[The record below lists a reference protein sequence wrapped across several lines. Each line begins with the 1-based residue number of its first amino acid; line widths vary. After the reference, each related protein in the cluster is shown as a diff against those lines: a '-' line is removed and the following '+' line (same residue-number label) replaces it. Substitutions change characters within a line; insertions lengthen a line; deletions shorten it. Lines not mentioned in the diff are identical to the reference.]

1 MIKAR
6 KNITVNAKMDGI
18 VETLLD
24 EEGGDMVKF
33 VELENGRLF
42 NAAHILEIG
51 AVAKINYESDMNL
64 RVNITIRIL
73 GTDGSW
79 RNLISEWV
87 LVPFRHAELPEGFY
101 DFIGSEIEKLEGFA
115 NDLFSGEVF
124 RMCDEG
130 MKIYH
135 PADEIRR
142 KLLQAAK
149 DSAERIEAATQKM
162 EE

>member
-1 MIKAR
+1 MAQ
-6 KNITVNAKMDGI
+6 
-18 VETLLD
+18 
-24 EEGGDMVKF
+24 F

-51 AVAKINYESDMNL
+51 AAAKINYESDMNL
-64 RVNITIRIL
+64 RVNISIRIL
-73 GTDGSW
+73 GTDGNW
-79 RNLISEWV
+79 RDLINKRT
-87 LVPFRHAELPEGFY
+87 LRPFRHAVLPEGFY

-124 RMCDEG
+124 RMCVDD
-130 MKIYH
+130 MNIYH

-142 KLLQAAK
+142 KLQQAAK

>member
-51 AVAKINYESDMNL
+51 AVAKINY
-64 RVNITIRIL
+64 
-73 GTDGSW
+73 
-79 RNLISEWV
+79 
-87 LVPFRHAELPEGFY
+87 
-101 DFIGSEIEKLEGFA
+101 
-115 NDLFSGEVF
+115 
-124 RMCDEG
+124 
-130 MKIYH
+130 
-135 PADEIRR
+135 
-142 KLLQAAK
+142 
-149 DSAERIEAATQKM
+149 
-162 EE
+162 

>member
-1 MIKAR
+1 
-6 KNITVNAKMDGI
+6 
-18 VETLLD
+18 
-24 EEGGDMVKF
+24 MVKF

-51 AVAKINYESDMNL
+51 AVTKINYESDLNL

-73 GTDGSW
+73 GTDGNW
-79 RNLISEWV
+79 RDLISKWV
-87 LVPFRHAELPEGFY
+87 LLPFRHAELPEGFY

-124 RMCDEG
+124 RMCVDD
-130 MKIYH
+130 MNIYH

>member
-51 AVAKINYESDMNL
+51 AVTKINYESDMNL

-73 GTDGSW
+73 GTDGNW
-79 RNLISEWV
+79 RDLISKWV
-87 LVPFRHAELPEGFY
+87 LLPFRHAELPEGFY

-124 RMCDEG
+124 RMCVDD
-130 MKIYH
+130 MNIYH

-142 KLLQAAK
+142 KLQQAAK

>member
-1 MIKAR
+1 
-6 KNITVNAKMDGI
+6 
-18 VETLLD
+18 
-24 EEGGDMVKF
+24 MVKF

-42 NAAHILEIG
+42 NAAHIVEMG
-51 AVAKINYESDMNL
+51 SVAKINYESDTNL
-64 RVNITIRIL
+64 RVNISIRIL
-73 GTDGSW
+73 GTDGNW
-79 RNLISEWV
+79 RDLISEWI
-87 LVPFRHAELPEGFY
+87 LMPFRHAELPEGFY

-124 RMCDEG
+124 RMCVDD
-130 MKIYH
+130 MNIYH

-142 KLLQAAK
+142 KLQQAAK

>member
-1 MIKAR
+1 
-6 KNITVNAKMDGI
+6 
-18 VETLLD
+18 
-24 EEGGDMVKF
+24 MVKF
-33 VELENGRLF
+33 VELENGHLF

-73 GTDGSW
+73 GTDGNW
-79 RNLISEWV
+79 RDLINKST
-87 LVPFRHAELPEGFY
+87 LMPFRHAELPEGFY

-124 RMCDEG
+124 RMCVDD
-130 MKIYH
+130 MNIYH

-142 KLLQAAK
+142 KLQQAAK

>member
-1 MIKAR
+1 M
-6 KNITVNAKMDGI
+6 GS
-18 VETLLD
+18 
-24 EEGGDMVKF
+24 MVKF

-51 AVAKINYESDMNL
+51 AVTKINYESDMNL

-73 GTDGSW
+73 GTDGNW
-79 RNLISEWV
+79 RDLISKWV
-87 LVPFRHAELPEGFY
+87 LLPFRHAELPEGFY

-124 RMCDEG
+124 RMCVDD
-130 MKIYH
+130 MNIYH

-142 KLLQAAK
+142 MLQQAAK

>member
-1 MIKAR
+1 MAQFI
-6 KNITVNAKMDGI
+6 
-18 VETLLD
+18 
-24 EEGGDMVKF
+24 
-33 VELENGRLF
+33 ELENGRLF

-73 GTDGSW
+73 GTDGNW
-79 RNLISEWV
+79 RDLINKRT
-87 LVPFRHAELPEGFY
+87 LMPFRHAELPEGFY

-124 RMCDEG
+124 RMCVDD
-130 MKIYH
+130 MNIYH

-142 KLLQAAK
+142 KLQQAAK
-149 DSAERIEAATQKM
+149 DSAERIEEATKKA
-162 EE
+162 EEEDE

>member
-1 MIKAR
+1 MAQ
-6 KNITVNAKMDGI
+6 
-18 VETLLD
+18 
-24 EEGGDMVKF
+24 F

-42 NAAHILEIG
+42 NAAHIVEMG
-51 AVAKINYESDMNL
+51 SVAKINYESDMNL
-64 RVNITIRIL
+64 RVNISIRIL
-73 GTDGSW
+73 GTDGTW
-79 RNLISEWV
+79 RDLINEWI
-87 LVPFRHAELPEGFY
+87 LMPFRHAELPEGFY

-124 RMCDEG
+124 RMCVDD
-130 MKIYH
+130 MNIYH

-142 KLLQAAK
+142 KLQQAAK